1 MMASL
6 VMEHGLWG
14 MQASVVVAQGPS
26 CFMACGNLP
35 GPGIKPV
42 SPALQGK
49 FLIPGP
55 PGKPGLFLHGKF

>member
-1 MMASL
+1 
-6 VMEHGLWG
+6 

-26 CFMACGNLP
+26 CFMACGSLL

-42 SPALQGK
+42 SPALQGQ
-49 FLIPGP
+49 FLIGGP